1 MTMKTLKFSK
11 FHGIGNDYVYVDTW
25 EQDEPG
31 IGWKEVAI
39 RLADRRFGI
48 GGDGLILIEKGVS
61 EGAHGRM
68 RMFNADGS
76 ESEMCGNG
84 LRCVAKYLHDEKYR
98 GMDHMDLD
106 TGAGCLGVNIVE
118 REGEGLASLMEID
131 MGLPILKG
139 SDIPCGGVSD
149 GKEGEIVVDGMTLK
163 YTAVSMG
170 NPHCVIFVDDAKAF
184 PVETIGPKI
193 ENNTDLFP
201 NRVNVEFV
209 KVISSN
215 EVHQRTWERGSGET
229 LACGT
234 GASAVGVAGQLR
246 GLLDEEVLVHLE
258 GGDLKIGWKGQGSSV
273 IMTGPATRICD
284 GTTTPGL
291 LD

>member
-1 MTMKTLKFSK
+1 MKTLKFSK

-25 EQDEPG
+25 EQDEPA
-31 IGWKEVAI
+31 IGWKEAAI

-48 GGDGLILIEKGVS
+48 GGDGLILIEKGET

-68 RMFNADGS
+68 RMFNSDGS

-84 LRCVAKYLHDEKYR
+84 LRCVAKYLHDERYK
-98 GMDHMDLD
+98 GQDHMDLD
-106 TGAGCLGVNIVE
+106 TGAGCLGVNIIE
-118 REGEGLASLMEID
+118 RDEDGLASLMEID
-131 MGLPILKG
+131 MGLPILNG
-139 SDIPCGGVSD
+139 PDVPCTGTTNGE
-149 GKEGEIVVDGMTLK
+149 EGTLKVDGMTLK

-170 NPHCVIFVDDAKAF
+170 NPHCVIFVENAKTF

-193 ENNTDLFP
+193 ENDTKLFP

-209 KVISSN
+209 QILSPT

-246 GLLDEEVLVHLE
+246 GLLENQVLVHLE
-258 GGDLKIGWKGQGSSV
+258 GGDLNIGWKGPGNSV
-273 IMTGPATRICD
+273 IMSGPATRICD
-284 GTTTPGL
+284 GTVSPGIL
-291 LD
+291 A